1 MGSVIANGGVQLSD
15 NESLM
20 AGWIKIGELYIWGD
34 VWLFTLFARWS
45 AGESESGVG
54 FFFL

>member
-34 VWLFTLFARWS
+34 VWLFTLFAGWS

-54 FFFL
+54 FYFV

>member
-1 MGSVIANGGVQLSD
+1 MIANGGVQLSD

-34 VWLFTLFARWS
+34 VWLFTLFAGWS

-54 FFFL
+54 FYFV